1 MRKYAFTY
9 TEANYGTCI
18 IFLFGWNNLINVLV
32 NVFCRMREKEMQR
45 KQQEASGFQQQSNF
59 YSCKLSTPLTTT
71 LFIEAACCSTLKQCT
86 YGIYRATE
94 HLLFLP
100 VTCIYMGLFGPPFLF
115 FSLWLTVKISFLMIL
130 TSIFILINI
139 FSSYFIFFYL
149 IHKPVLLI
157 AYCVNF
163 SKLWSYNHWRIKL
176 LGSSVVC
183 IHYCNN
189 L

>member
-1 MRKYAFTY
+1 MWKFVCYIYIYIYAERGKDLRKYAFTY

-18 IFLFGWNNLINVLV
+18 IFLFGWNNLINVLL

-59 YSCKLSTPLTTT
+59 YSCKLNTPLTTT

-100 VTCIYMGLFGPPFLF
+100 VTCIYMGLFGPPF
-115 FSLWLTVKISFLMIL
+115 
-130 TSIFILINI
+130 FIPFTLINSENI
-139 FSSYFIFFYL
+139 LSNDFNIHLYINKYFQLLFYFF
-149 IHKPVLLI
+149 
-157 AYCVNF
+157 
-163 SKLWSYNHWRIKL
+163 
-176 LGSSVVC
+176 
-183 IHYCNN
+183 
-189 L
+189 

>member
-59 YSCKLSTPLTTT
+59 YSCKLNTPLTTT

-100 VTCIYMGLFGPPFLF
+100 VTCIYMGLFGPPF
-115 FSLWLTVKISFLMIL
+115 
-130 TSIFILINI
+130 FIPFTLINSENI
-139 FSSYFIFFYL
+139 LSNDFNIHLYINKYFQLLFYFFL
-149 IHKPVLLI
+149 IWFI
-157 AYCVNF
+157 NQFY
-163 SKLWSYNHWRIKL
+163 
-176 LGSSVVC
+176 
-183 IHYCNN
+183 
-189 L
+189 

>member
-59 YSCKLSTPLTTT
+59 YSCKLNTPLTTT

-115 FSLWLTVKISFLMIL
+115 LSLWLTVKISFLMIL

-139 FSSYFIFFYL
+139 FSSYFIFFL
-149 IHKPVLLI
+149 F
-157 AYCVNF
+157 N
-163 SKLWSYNHWRIKL
+163 S
-176 LGSSVVC
+176 
-183 IHYCNN
+183 
-189 L
+189 

>member
-1 MRKYAFTY
+1 
-9 TEANYGTCI
+9 
-18 IFLFGWNNLINVLV
+18 
-32 NVFCRMREKEMQR
+32 MQR

-59 YSCKLSTPLTTT
+59 YSCKLNTPLTTT

-115 FSLWLTVKISFLMIL
+115 LSLWLTVKISFLMIL
-130 TSIFILINI
+130 TSIFILINL

-157 AYCVNF
+157 AYTVLIFLNF
-163 SKLWSYNHWRIKL
+163 DHITI
-176 LGSSVVC
+176 GISSFCEV
-183 IHYCNN
+183 

>member
-1 MRKYAFTY
+1 MIWKEKIKDIWFELSLFKTNWNFVKIHVLYIYRGKDLRKYAFTY

-18 IFLFGWNNLINVLV
+18 IFLFGWNDLINVLV

-59 YSCKLSTPLTTT
+59 YSCKLNTPLTTT

-115 FSLWLTVKISFLMIL
+115 LSLWLTVKISFLMIL
-130 TSIFILINI
+130 TSIFRLINI
-139 FSSYFIFFYL
+139 FSSYFTFF
-149 IHKPVLLI
+149 
-157 AYCVNF
+157 
-163 SKLWSYNHWRIKL
+163 
-176 LGSSVVC
+176 
-183 IHYCNN
+183 
-189 L
+189 